1 MQTDDWLQTEYA
13 ELKDAGLA
21 RHLRTVMSAL
31 SSTINLDGHK
41 VVLLGSNNYLGLS
54 IHPQVIAAAVSATE
68 EFGTG
73 SSGSRLIS
81 GNSELYSR
89 LETNLAKTKATEAAL
104 VFSSG
109 YAANTSIIP
118 VLAGENDLIL
128 SDELNHASIIDGCRL
143 SRATKKI
150 YRHCD
155 VEHLHNLLIESSDFK
170 RRLVITDGVFSMDG
184 DIAPLSDIYKIAT
197 NYDAMLL
204 VDDAH
209 GFGIL
214 GKDGSGTVAHFG
226 LQGENIIQMGTLS
239 KAIGGLGGY
248 VAGSR
253 TLIDLLINRAR
264 GFIFT
269 TGLPPATLA
278 AADAALKVMRST
290 PELRQR
296 LLKNAETL
304 KTALIDFGY
313 TLIPSQTQILPVL
326 LGEPQRATKVTEAL
340 LLKGVYAPAIRP
352 PAVSAGSSRLRVTVM
367 ATHTDAELQK
377 AINGF
382 ADVQR
387 LLTSDL
393 VDKTDFTMIH

>member
-1 MQTDDWLQTEYA
+1 MHTDDWLQNEYT
-13 ELKDAGLA
+13 ELKDAGLL
-21 RHLRTVMSAL
+21 RYLRTVMSAP
-31 SSTINLDGHK
+31 SGTIRLDGQE

-54 IHPQVIAAAVSATE
+54 THPQVIAAAVDATE
-68 EFGTG
+68 KFGTG

-81 GNSELYSR
+81 GNSELYTT
-89 LETNLAKTKATEAAL
+89 LEVNLAKTKGTEASL

-150 YRHCD
+150 YRHCSVD
-155 VEHLHNLLIESSDFK
+155 HLQNLLTESSDFR
-170 RRLVITDGVFSMDG
+170 RRLIITDGVFSMDG
-184 DIAPLSDIYKIAT
+184 DIAPLPDIYKVAT
-197 NYDAMLL
+197 DYDAMLL

-209 GFGIL
+209 GFGVL
-214 GKDGSGTVAHFG
+214 GKDGGGTVAHFG
-226 LQGENIIQMGTLS
+226 LQGGDIIQMGTLS

-253 TLIDLLINRAR
+253 TLIELLINRAR

-278 AADAALKVMRST
+278 AADAALNIMRST
-290 PELRQR
+290 PELRER

-313 TLIPSQTQILPVL
+313 TLLPSQTQILPVL
-326 LGEPQRATKVTEAL
+326 LGEPQRATKVAEAL
-340 LLKGVYAPAIRP
+340 LLKGVYVPAIRP
-352 PAVSAGSSRLRVTVM
+352 PAVPLGASRLRVTVM
-367 ATHTDAELQK
+367 ATHTADELQRSMM
-377 AINGF
+377 GF
-382 ADVQR
+382 ADVRR
-387 LLTSDL
+387 LL
-393 VDKTDFTMIH
+393 

>member
-1 MQTDDWLQTEYA
+1 MHTDDWLQKEYT
-13 ELKDAGLA
+13 ELKDAGLL
-21 RHLRTVMSAL
+21 RYLRTVMSAP
-31 SSTINLDGHK
+31 SGTIRLDGQE

-54 IHPQVIAAAVSATE
+54 THPQVIAAAVAAIE

-81 GNSELYSR
+81 GNSELYTT
-89 LETNLAKTKATEAAL
+89 LEDNLAKTKGTEASL

-150 YRHCD
+150 YRHCSVD
-155 VEHLHNLLIESSDFK
+155 HLQSLLTESSDF
-170 RRLVITDGVFSMDG
+170 RQRLIITDGVFSMDG
-184 DIAPLSDIYKIAT
+184 DIAPLPDIYKVAT
-197 NYDAMLL
+197 DYDAMLL

-209 GFGIL
+209 GFGVL
-214 GKDGSGTVAHFG
+214 GEDGAGTVAHFG
-226 LQGENIIQMGTLS
+226 LQGEDIIQMGTLS

-253 TLIDLLINRAR
+253 RLIELLINRAR

-278 AADAALKVMRST
+278 AADAALNIMRST
-290 PELRQR
+290 PELRKR

-304 KTALIDFGY
+304 KTALIDCGY
-313 TLIPSQTQILPVL
+313 TLLPSQTQILPLL
-326 LGEPQRATKVTEAL
+326 LGEPQRATKVAEAL

-352 PAVSAGSSRLRVTVM
+352 PAVPLGASRLRVTVM
-367 ATHTDAELQK
+367 ATHTEDELQRS
-377 AINGF
+377 ISGF
-382 ADVQR
+382 ADVRR
-387 LLTSDL
+387 LL
-393 VDKTDFTMIH
+393 

>member
-1 MQTDDWLQTEYA
+1 MHTDDWLQKEYT
-13 ELKDAGLA
+13 ELKDAGLL
-21 RHLRTVMSAL
+21 RHLRTVMSAP
-31 SSTINLDGHK
+31 SGTIRLDGRK

-54 IHPQVIAAAVSATE
+54 NHPQVIAAAIDALE

-81 GNSELYSR
+81 GNSELYTT
-89 LETNLAKTKATEAAL
+89 LEANLAKTKGTEASL

-150 YRHCD
+150 YRHCSVD
-155 VEHLHNLLIESSDFK
+155 HLQNLLTESSDFR
-170 RRLVITDGVFSMDG
+170 RRLIITDGVFSMDG
-184 DIAPLSDIYKIAT
+184 DIAPLPDIYKVAT
-197 NYDAMLL
+197 DYDAMLL

-209 GFGIL
+209 GFGVL
-214 GKDGSGTVAHFG
+214 GKDGGGTVAHFG
-226 LQGENIIQMGTLS
+226 LQGEDIIQMGTLS

-248 VAGSR
+248 IAGSR
-253 TLIDLLINRAR
+253 TLIELLINRAR

-278 AADAALKVMRST
+278 AADAALNIMHST
-290 PELRQR
+290 PELRER

-304 KTALIDFGY
+304 KTALIDLGY
-313 TLIPSQTQILPVL
+313 TLLPSQTQILPVL
-326 LGEPQRATKVTEAL
+326 LGEPQRATKVAEAL

-352 PAVSAGSSRLRVTVM
+352 PAVPLGASRLRVTVM
-367 ATHTDAELQK
+367 ATHTEDELQK
-377 AINGF
+377 AISGF
-382 ADVQR
+382 ADVRR
-387 LLTSDL
+387 LL
-393 VDKTDFTMIH
+393 